1 VSQDPPLAELLA
13 EEAELVFDEFDHQIA
28 WALGES
34 LRRAALEADLPV
46 AIAIRLNGQRLFH
59 AALPGS
65 SADNDGWLDRKAA
78 VVDRFAHSS
87 YFVGCQF
94 RESGGDFDVDARLD
108 NTVYA
113 AHGGAIPLTVR
124 SVGCVGSI
132 AVSGLPQIEDHQFVV
147 GVLRRFLAGVE
158 RPDSR

>member
-1 VSQDPPLAELLA
+1 MSQDPPLAELLA
-13 EEAELVFDEFDHQIA
+13 EEAELVFDAFDHQIA

-34 LRRAALEADLPV
+34 LRTAALEADLPV

-78 VVDRFAHSS
+78 VVDRFGHSS

-94 RESGGDFDVDARLD
+94 RESGGDFDTDARLD
-108 NTVYA
+108 NTLYA
-113 AHGGAIPLTVR
+113 AHGGAIPLIVR

-132 AVSGLPQIEDHQFVV
+132 AVSGLPQIEDHRFVV
-147 GVLRRFLAGVE
+147 GVLGRFLAGV
-158 RPDSR
+158 SG